1 MSTSFMI
8 GKSVSYPVIK
18 GDTFP
23 RRNQRGKRPSVDLVQ
38 LRDTRRS
45 SGRSTNSNR
54 NPISYPA
61 NQQKSNNLRKTSES
75 DYREQSVASSSRLI
89 TIGIYGWRRRFLY
102 GLIIII
108 SLFVVVNAALT
119 LWIVRLLNFQLDRI
133 GKIIFTDDGIIIDGK
148 SYCRDTLIASYIKSP
163 QESTLRIIS
172 PDKLELESNGGQSN
186 DSDLVNLLS
195 LQNGSIN
202 AWVNE
207 MTIKTRDN
215 QPLVTINES
224 ELKLY
229 STKLR
234 IDNDY
239 GIQFNSSIQSP
250 LILSDPFH
258 NLELQSKTRAVEI
271 NAVTE
276 VNLNSG
282 NGMTL
287 SSRKDIRLMSKSG
300 KIIFDSDRIELK
312 NLKIGLPLKSMEP
325 NPGVFQVCICTNGR
339 LFLALPREPCTFD
352 VNICEYLIDPNSVS
366 TEPS

>member
-119 LWIVRLLNFQLDRI
+119 LWIVRLLNFQL
-133 GKIIFTDDGIIIDGK
+133 
-148 SYCRDTLIASYIKSP
+148 
-163 QESTLRIIS
+163 
-172 PDKLELESNGGQSN
+172 
-186 DSDLVNLLS
+186 V
-195 LQNGSIN
+195 
-202 AWVNE
+202 
-207 MTIKTRDN
+207 
-215 QPLVTINES
+215 
-224 ELKLY
+224 
-229 STKLR
+229 
-234 IDNDY
+234 
-239 GIQFNSSIQSP
+239 
-250 LILSDPFH
+250 
-258 NLELQSKTRAVEI
+258 
-271 NAVTE
+271 
-276 VNLNSG
+276 
-282 NGMTL
+282 
-287 SSRKDIRLMSKSG
+287 
-300 KIIFDSDRIELK
+300 
-312 NLKIGLPLKSMEP
+312 
-325 NPGVFQVCICTNGR
+325 
-339 LFLALPREPCTFD
+339 LF
-352 VNICEYLIDPNSVS
+352 
-366 TEPS
+366 